1 VDGPNV
7 YTYVTQN
14 PWTYYDPHGLFEW
27 SWSKFGNSLYNTV
40 NAVGELGQDTVGS
53 LVEIAALGSMGWD
66 ANARFNEKVINIG
79 KGGVE
84 TVGKGVE
91 AAHMAAGGDWAG
103 GGEAAL
109 MILGDTPEEAAAN
122 ALLIAVTEGGSR
134 YLKGSGGVTDG
145 SARAISEVNEGTVT
159 QSTIRPNA
167 VKGAAAEELVKARLA
182 EQGRTVLGSRVAVNT
197 AKGRRV
203 LDHLVDNNGALT
215 NIEVKSGGA
224 TRNKAQVSKDNA
236 MATSGGTPCGQKC
249 S

>member
-1 VDGPNV
+1 
-7 YTYVTQN
+7 
-14 PWTYYDPHGLFEW
+14 
-27 SWSKFGNSLYNTV
+27 
-40 NAVGELGQDTVGS
+40 
-53 LVEIAALGSMGWD
+53 
-66 ANARFNEKVINIG
+66 
-79 KGGVE
+79 
-84 TVGKGVE
+84 
-91 AAHMAAGGDWAG
+91 
-103 GGEAAL
+103 
-109 MILGDTPEEAAAN
+109 
-122 ALLIAVTEGGSR
+122 
-134 YLKGSGGVTDG
+134 VTDG

-236 MATSGGTPCGQKC
+236 MATSGGTPVGKNAPEHLRGQSVTIQTEVHRVTKEELEK
-249 S
+249 